1 MADIVSMQEQFDDSP
16 KDSRS
21 APYDYIAFKRD
32 AEAGKEKMAT
42 QMANDRIVFL
52 KWASEK
58 LSPSPTAAAA
68 TSRSSL
74 TS

>member
-32 AEAGKEKMAT
+32 AEAGKEKMA
-42 QMANDRIVFL
+42 L
-52 KWASEK
+52 KWLMIGSYF
-58 LSPSPTAAAA
+58 
-68 TSRSSL
+68 
-74 TS
+74 